1 MHYHAQVH
9 QYLIFFFKKSSLG
22 LTLQKEKKGFY
33 AKGGKASLVMWLVLL
48 ICVLAQCRP
57 GEVIW
62 MTRSLSKSLPFP
74 ISQTKLAAISRKAEH
89 KTLQQQGM
97 FPSVCLITGCSHKR
111 AVEEFQCLG
120 GALQT
125 SVVIPWAS

>member
-1 MHYHAQVH
+1 
-9 QYLIFFFKKSSLG
+9 
-22 LTLQKEKKGFY
+22 
-33 AKGGKASLVMWLVLL
+33 MWLVLL

-57 GEVIW
+57 GQVIW
-62 MTRSLSKSLPFP
+62 MTRSLSQSLPLPYF
-74 ISQTKLAAISRKAEH
+74 TKLAAISRKAEH

-97 FPSVCLITGCSHKR
+97 FPSVWLITGCSHKR

-125 SVVIPWAS
+125 SLVIPWAS